1 MKLVYDGWHK
11 ISKIKARIKGRE
23 VERELLHLK
32 SAVGAI
38 VTDSD
43 GKIGLVEQ
51 YRPTVDLVT
60 LEIPAGVLDKE
71 GLTPL
76 ETIFEEL
83 EEECNIKRSQII
95 EATPCNP
102 NGFYM
107 VTGSS
112 NAYMYM
118 YRITVEV
125 QPEEVLVDDADVE
138 RTIWVDFDTF
148 EKMVLSGKIIDNK
161 TIMSYFILKGEK

>member
-1 MKLVYDGWHK
+1 MKLVFDGWHK
-11 ISKIKARIKGRE
+11 ISKIKTRIKGKE
-23 VERELLHLK
+23 VEREFLHLK

-38 VTDSD
+38 VIDTE

-51 YRPTVDLVT
+51 YRPTVALVT

-71 GLTPL
+71 GLSPL
-76 ETIFEEL
+76 ETMIEEL
-83 EEECNIKRSQII
+83 EEECNIKKSQIV
-95 EATPCNP
+95 EAKPCNP

-107 VTGSS
+107 LTGSS

-118 YRITVEV
+118 YRITVET

-138 RTIWVDFDTF
+138 RTIWIDFDTF
-148 EKMVLSGKIIDNK
+148 EEMVLSGKIIDNK
-161 TIMSYFILKGEK
+161 TILSYFILKGEK